1 MTKKQSQ
8 VALKIKRDEAA
19 GMARLNNILVF
30 RNQHTNSITDKWHAE
45 VSNRPV
51 KKQEHKKVVKRKPAV
66 ILLEKFSSTNRS
78 DWREQ
83 LQAGCKI
90 WVNHTSGE
98 VSTVCPW
105 NSTKDDEEIL
115 KGTIPHSENIGTGSI
130 VYDGAEFGEFM
141 TALDRLSVK
150 RTLTSPK

>member
-8 VALKIKRDEAA
+8 VALKVKRDEAA

-45 VSNRPV
+45 VNNRPV
-51 KKQEHKKVVKRKPAV
+51 KKQEHKKIVKRKPAV
-66 ILLEKFSSTNRS
+66 ILLEKFTSTNRS

-105 NSTKDDEEIL
+105 SSTEDDEENL
-115 KGTIPHSENIGTGSI
+115 KQVIPQNENIGTGSI
-130 VYDGAEFGEFM
+130 VYDGTEFSEFM
-141 TALDRLSVK
+141 SDLDRLSVNA
-150 RTLTSPK
+150 T